1 MWWRHKQQSAF
12 YQIPSIHKYF
22 TDLTVRVC
30 DFHTRSP
37 FVWFWCWIWSRFS
50 LCFFSLDSFLFA
62 LFRYWFHFDSRN
74 LSSSFAL
81 HTACAAAR
89 ETFMCKMKHWR
100 WPNVLYTVFS
110 SPLLPIFYFIYLLVA
125 SFSVFVLFS
134 VWFFFVVIVVVV
146 AVAPLFFLSRWCCC
160 CCYFVLLFRVYNARV
175 DCRCAVYTS
184 FFCSFVRSFTILSLY
199 STITIIIISITWDFL
214 LWRCCCSCFEAF
226 GVVFVSSTSFAILF
240 HQFRHLT
247 MLNCGH
253 ALHSHYCSFS
263 LSFSIILF
271 PLGFHGAYMLIYRWR
286 YSNRV
291 VFLSTANT
299 EWNCKITTTDG
310 RKRDIFSNGFQTHA
324 HSMS

>member
-37 FVWFWCWIWSRFS
+37 FVWFWSRFS
-50 LCFFSLDSFLFA
+50 LCFFSLD
-62 LFRYWFHFDSRN
+62 
-74 LSSSFAL
+74 
-81 HTACAAAR
+81 ACAAAR

-184 FFCSFVRSFTILSLY
+184 FFVRS
-199 STITIIIISITWDFL
+199 
-214 LWRCCCSCFEAF
+214 
-226 GVVFVSSTSFAILF
+226 
-240 HQFRHLT
+240 
-247 MLNCGH
+247 
-253 ALHSHYCSFS
+253 
-263 LSFSIILF
+263 
-271 PLGFHGAYMLIYRWR
+271 
-286 YSNRV
+286 
-291 VFLSTANT
+291 
-299 EWNCKITTTDG
+299 
-310 RKRDIFSNGFQTHA
+310 
-324 HSMS
+324 

>member
-37 FVWFWCWIWSRFS
+37 FVWFWSRFS

-160 CCYFVLLFRVYNARV
+160 CYFVLLFRVYNARV

-184 FFCSFVRSFTILSLY
+184 FFVRS
-199 STITIIIISITWDFL
+199 
-214 LWRCCCSCFEAF
+214 
-226 GVVFVSSTSFAILF
+226 
-240 HQFRHLT
+240 
-247 MLNCGH
+247 
-253 ALHSHYCSFS
+253 
-263 LSFSIILF
+263 
-271 PLGFHGAYMLIYRWR
+271 
-286 YSNRV
+286 
-291 VFLSTANT
+291 
-299 EWNCKITTTDG
+299 
-310 RKRDIFSNGFQTHA
+310 
-324 HSMS
+324 

>member
-37 FVWFWCWIWSRFS
+37 FVWFWSRFS

-134 VWFFFVVIVVVV
+134 VWFFLSSSSSLLLLLRCFFSLADVVVV
-146 AVAPLFFLSRWCCC
+146 VTL
-160 CCYFVLLFRVYNARV
+160 YF
-175 DCRCAVYTS
+175 
-184 FFCSFVRSFTILSLY
+184 Y
-199 STITIIIISITWDFL
+199 SVCI
-214 LWRCCCSCFEAF
+214 
-226 GVVFVSSTSFAILF
+226 
-240 HQFRHLT
+240 
-247 MLNCGH
+247 ML
-253 ALHSHYCSFS
+253 
-263 LSFSIILF
+263 
-271 PLGFHGAYMLIYRWR
+271 
-286 YSNRV
+286 V
-291 VFLSTANT
+291 
-299 EWNCKITTTDG
+299 
-310 RKRDIFSNGFQTHA
+310 
-324 HSMS
+324 